1 MERQPRDLNFKSCRM
16 LYLERWLELMFSV
29 SYEIVTDINISNR
42 NGLIEYTVDASPN
55 ALCVCTLNKLE
66 SSPKERDTRRV
77 RVAFASL
84 FS

>member
-1 MERQPRDLNFKSCRM
+1 M
-16 LYLERWLELMFSV
+16 LARANLQTGVL
-29 SYEIVTDINISNR
+29 YEIVTGINMSNR
-42 NGLIEYTVDASPN
+42 NGLIEYTVDAPPN

-66 SSPKERDTRRV
+66 SGPKERHTRRV